1 MHLQSLHSAA
11 PTEMGVL
18 RGPEVQMELTLTSKE
33 GMRVLTHCSK
43 SFEGTELI
51 CASIKCLICA
61 WHELGTAISAEK
73 CNGEQVCHGPAF

>member
-1 MHLQSLHSAA
+1 MYLQSLHSAT

-18 RGPEVQMELTLTSKE
+18 RGPEVQMELTLTLEE

-61 WHELGTAISAEK
+61 WHELGTAIK
-73 CNGEQVCHGPAF
+73 CRKI